1 MNEQDIE
8 AWCDETLPELY
19 DEGMFDLEE
28 ISEDVWDACTAA
40 MEPVLEAFD
49 NEDEREQMAE
59 DLTDAARAWFKAH
72 HDLILEALGPVES
85 EVVDLLCNKPQTA
98 QHSADWYN
106 QRRNRLTASEFAQI
120 LDGRRGALLRQ
131 KLASG
136 GDRVGFNAPIGICQP
151 DGEMN
156 ATTWGHRFESITR
169 HIYELEIAGPNTV
182 NDGLGRF
189 THATVPWLSASP
201 DGLVTKGPLRG
212 RLVEIKSPKTR
223 QPGEFVPNEYYVQM
237 QIQMEVC
244 DLDAVDFVEAQFA
257 QRPLHP
263 HGRGLA
269 APAAVPCGDNRGRP
283 IESMSEADEAACSKA
298 TWKGR
303 IEVRGHL
310 EDSSTWRYHYTDPV
324 EDLEDAVFKTDEDG
338 PLLES
343 SVWWLTGW
351 YPRTVLRNNNWWQ
364 SVGWPNAQLFWAEVC
379 SLRDQQTETVEHVD
393 CERIGWVGS

>member
-1 MNEQDIE
+1 MNDQDIE

-28 ISEDVWDACTAA
+28 TSEDVWDSFTAA

-59 DLTDAARAWFKAH
+59 ALTDAAHAWFKAH
-72 HDLILEALGPVES
+72 HDLVLEALSPVES
-85 EVVDLLCNKPQTA
+85 EVIELLCNKPQTA

-131 KLASG
+131 KLAVG
-136 GDRVGFNAPIGICQP
+136 GDRVGFSAPIGICQS

-169 HIYELEIAGPNTV
+169 HIYELEIAGPGTV

-223 QPGEFVPNEYYVQM
+223 QPGEFVPDEYYVQM

-257 QRPLHP
+257 QRP
-263 HGRGLA
+263 
-269 APAAVPCGDNRGRP
+269 

-303 IEVRGHL
+303 IEVRGYL

-324 EDLEDAVFKTDEDG
+324 EDLEDAIFKTDEEG

-343 SVWWLTGW
+343 SIWWLTGW
-351 YPRTVLRNNNWWQ
+351 YPRTVLRNDTWWQ
-364 SVGWPNAQLFWAEVC
+364 TVGWPNAQLFWAEVC
-379 SLRDQQTETVEHVD
+379 SLRDQQPETVEHVT